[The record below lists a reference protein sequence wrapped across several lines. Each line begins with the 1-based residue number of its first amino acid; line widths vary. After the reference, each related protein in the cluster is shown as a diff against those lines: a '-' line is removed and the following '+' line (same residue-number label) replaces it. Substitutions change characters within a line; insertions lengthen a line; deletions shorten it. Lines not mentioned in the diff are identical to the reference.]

1 MSKNTPESQKTEYK
15 SSWQDEY
22 FQWICGYANAK
33 GGKLYVGVNDDGYV
47 VGLRDTRYLLDTLP
61 NQVVDTMG
69 IVVEVDHENAFQ
81 RGENIK
87 YTSVS
92 DDIGQKPENLY
103 VRGILTEKAVS
114 DIDSA
119 PDEKKN
125 VTSDVQKLFD
135 AAPGL
140 VKQLRQNKDY
150 REKVLSDIK
159 RWQELNPIVTNPD
172 GSLDYV
178 VINVDPY
185 PYGIN
190 FHNHFYIRSGGTTR
204 ELKGIA
210 LSAFLMEK
218 AGKHWDGM
226 PVPGMKVSDLDASAI
241 QVYRDKAVEKGRH
254 TKTEVNVSNEQI
266 ISDLKLID
274 ESVNSDRD
282 LMRAAMLMFHSDPEK
297 WVTGASVKIAYFAPE
312 GAYGANKSDDIIY
325 HDEIHGPLIL
335 QADKVVDLVYTK
347 YLKALVSYD
356 GLQRIE
362 TFLTPKEAFREVIL
376 NAINH
381 KLYESGNPIQISVYE
396 DQIVVFNQGN
406 WPEDI
411 DPSELYTKKHSS
423 YPHNPNIAKTFF
435 NAGEI
440 EAYGSGFGKIQIIC
454 DEQNAPYPELEVT
467 QNGVTVIIK
476 ACERY
481 MNLLRHGRYW
491 NTYPDNKE
499 RIVDYLETEKGEI
512 ITDSNGA
519 PIIVETE
526 RDVDPAV
533 FASID
538 YMMEILA
545 AELKESEKEIYLPI
559 VEYLKTH
566 DTIKNADVQ
575 RLIKKK
581 DSSANRYLTKL
592 VELGVLIPEGNNKG
606 RIYRRAPG
614 DKS

>member
-15 SSWQDEY
+15 SSWQNEY

-61 NQVVDTMG
+61 NQVVDAMG

-81 RGENIK
+81 RGDNIK
-87 YTSVS
+87 YNSVP
-92 DDIGQKPENLY
+92 DDIAQKPENLY
-103 VRGILTEKAVS
+103 IRGILTEKAVN
-114 DIDSA
+114 DIDAA
-119 PDEKKN
+119 PSEKKN
-125 VTSDVQKLFD
+125 VTDDVRILFD
-135 AAPGL
+135 AAPGI
-140 VKQLRQNKDY
+140 VKQLRQNKEY
-150 REKVLSDIK
+150 REKILSDIK
-159 RWQELNPIVTNPD
+159 RWQELNPIVVNPD
-172 GSLDYV
+172 GSLEYV
-178 VINVDPY
+178 IISVDSY
-185 PYGIN
+185 PYGIA
-190 FHNHFYIRSGGTTR
+190 FHNHYYIRSGGTTR
-204 ELKGIA
+204 ELRGIA

-241 QVYRDKAVEKGRH
+241 QAYRDKAVEKGRH
-254 TKTEVNVSNEQI
+254 TKAEVNVSNEQI

-362 TFLTPKEAFREVIL
+362 TFPTPKEAFREVIL

-454 DEQNAPYPELEVT
+454 DEQNAPYPELEIT

-491 NTYPDNKE
+491 DTYPDNKE
-499 RIVDYLETEKGEI
+499 KTAGFLETEKGEV
-512 ITDSNGA
+512 ITDNNGV
-519 PIIVETE
+519 PLIVEAE
-526 RDVDPAV
+526 KDVDPAII
-533 FASID
+533 ASID
-538 YMMEILA
+538 HMMEILA
-545 AELKESEKEIYLPI
+545 ATLSEAEKELYLPI
-559 VEYLKTH
+559 AEYLKSH
-566 DTIKNADVQ
+566 DVIRNSDVKQ
-575 RLIKKK
+575 LINKGG
-581 DSSANRYLTKL
+581 SSANRYLNRL
-592 VELGVLIPEGNNKG
+592 VKLGVLIPEGDNKG